1 LKADDM
7 KDGKRG
13 SRRDTGELAHDVL
26 STSYKLRLEVISCLV
41 VGSCYS
47 LSTGEMQCDVG

>member
-1 LKADDM
+1 M